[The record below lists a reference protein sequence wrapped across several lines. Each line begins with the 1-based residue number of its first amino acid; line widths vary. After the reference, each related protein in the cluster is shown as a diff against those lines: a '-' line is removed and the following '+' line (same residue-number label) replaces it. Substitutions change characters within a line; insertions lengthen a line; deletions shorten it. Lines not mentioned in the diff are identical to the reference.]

1 MATVLTI
8 SVSTYFSA
16 RETLKQSLYDRLSV
30 SVTLKEEELNH
41 WFQSQRNDIL
51 LLARLPEIQRQTEIL
66 LSPSTAAQP
75 SEESTES
82 EAVELKQIAKRELAS
97 YLRDILAFK
106 PVLAEV
112 SILAADNV
120 VLLSTNNQLENTRQP
135 LGVTLTDAS
144 AK

>member
-8 SVSTYFSA
+8 SISTYFSA